1 MTWLVLTHSHFS
13 SIPSCRIPLSPL
25 GVGWALWPTASGQ
38 LNGSRNVTVELREW
52 KAQWGS
58 DSPNLSF
65 SGISRTAEAKCSS
78 RCSYVHEWS
87 LSTVV
92 PGWGG
97 RVDRDP
103 AVPAWDMQQ
112 ACGKSLSFLEAV
124 TAAWGSL
131 SRLSISISCIT
142 SAGPKLQRGKPK
154 SKKPTRL
161 AGDHTARVE
170 LNFEFKT
177 SIY

>member
-13 SIPSCRIPLSPL
+13 SIPSCRIPLSLL

-38 LNGSRNVTVELREW
+38 LNRGRDVTVKLREW

-97 RVDRDP
+97 RADRHP
-103 AVPAWDMQQ
+103 AGPAGDMQQ

-124 TAAWGSL
+124 TVAWASL
-131 SRLSISISCIT
+131 SRLQISISCIT
-142 SAGPKLQRGKPK
+142 SAAPKLQRGKPK
-154 SKKPTRL
+154 PKKPTRL
-161 AGDHTARVE
+161 ARDHTARVE

-177 SIY
+177 SVY